1 MSEFAIEVSHLTFSY
16 HENGPRILED
26 VSFSIKKGSYVTLI
40 GHNGSGKSTLAKI
53 IAGLYQETSYDTEI
67 RIFDMKY
74 DKEHQAQIHR
84 LIGLV
89 FQNPDNQFVGASVRD
104 DIAFG
109 LENRAIDPS
118 LMEEIIVHAATSMGM
133 EKYLDQ
139 APENLSGGQK
149 QRVALAGVFALSPSL
164 LILDE
169 ATSMLDPKGKK
180 EVLSYVQEMKKENPS
195 LTVLSITHD
204 VEESLLA
211 DQVLVMAKGKIIL
224 QGTPL
229 EVFTHE
235 EALKEANLD
244 APFAFELEKELRKE
258 GMEIPSTFDLEK
270 LKEILCQ

>member
-16 HENGPRILED
+16 HENGPHILED